1 MTIHIPNKEGVYE
14 DIVLPRAAAISSIKA
29 VTVKET
35 DDKATIAEGAT
46 VNLVYG
52 VAADK
57 GEYFDGTPFAKGDIL
72 LPTKE
77 ANGVLNAQVNPTI
90 ADATVYKFQL
100 VDSKGFSIFN
110 LNAAVPNMTENAL
123 TTKAPTANKGIYDMA
138 ISFAAGVTTEE
149 INKVKGQAF
158 AIATKDAY
166 DIAAQ
171 GKLEYVE
178 KWIRGIN
185 NLDFCIYAGNGRN
198 DFRAID
204 YIRKNSRG
212 YSICPDNSRK
222 AVKKIATFTSES
234 TDIEGIIDGLDRLN
248 QYLIQKNRNEDTRD
262 ER

>member
-1 MTIHIPNKEGVYE
+1 MGVSTGGIYYVEDGAKLTIHIPNKEGVYE

-158 AIATKDAY
+158 AIATKMLMTTKY
-166 DIAAQ
+166 C
-171 GKLEYVE
+171 L
-178 KWIRGIN
+178 
-185 NLDFCIYAGNGRN
+185 LMM
-198 DFRAID
+198 
-204 YIRKNSRG
+204 
-212 YSICPDNSRK
+212 
-222 AVKKIATFTSES
+222 
-234 TDIEGIIDGLDRLN
+234 
-248 QYLIQKNRNEDTRD
+248 
-262 ER
+262 